1 MSRVI
6 IYTLANCPTSQKAL
20 AALQERG
27 IDFEERRVDENPQW
41 WEEALQYAVTVP
53 IIVWG
58 EGDVEVGWEG
68 EHG

>member
-6 IYTLANCPTSQKAL
+6 VYTLTNCPTSEKAV
-20 AALQERG
+20 AALKERG
-27 IDFEERRVDENPQW
+27 VDFEERRVDENRQW

-53 IIVWG
+53 IIIWG
-58 EGDVEVGWEG
+58 EGDVEIGWEG